1 MAYCWKCGAQLYENS
16 AFCQSC
22 GAPAKPTPTMTSAPT
37 GHTGF
42 ERLRDDRGF
51 QDHWAR
57 RVVAYVIEVVIV
69 SVALLV
75 LALASAA
82 AALPGLLFGQ
92 TFPLAWFWGFWLGGL
107 APLII
112 LAYFVLAEGLF
123 ARTIGKELMG
133 LRVVRVD
140 TKRLD
145 FWSSFVRNISKIAFV
160 LLVIDLAVGLGTHGD
175 GYQKYSDRY
184 IGTTVEAT
192 SSHRIIPEHV

>member
-1 MAYCWKCGAQLYENS
+1 MAYCWKCGAQLYEGS
-16 AFCQSC
+16 AFCQNC
-22 GAPAKPTPTMTSAPT
+22 GAPAKPAPTMTT
-37 GHTGF
+37 GPSGQTGF
-42 ERLRDDRGF
+42 ERLRDDRVY

-57 RVVAYVIEVVIV
+57 RVIAYIIDVVIV

-75 LALASAA
+75 VALAT
-82 AALPGLLFGQ
+82 ALPSLVGVFFGQ
-92 TFPLAWFWGFWLGGL
+92 TFPLTWFWGFWLGGL
-107 APLII
+107 SPLVV
-112 LAYFVLAEGLF
+112 LAYFVFAEGLF
-123 ARTIGKELMG
+123 AKTIGKELMG

-145 FWSSFVRNISKIAFV
+145 FWSAFVRNLSKIAFI

-192 SSHRIIPEHV
+192 SSHRIIPEHM